1 MALVTPVITVNPQ
14 TGAPINTVTVDTA
27 HDLITGVGL
36 RRYMC
41 AGAYKYTDFTLSLT
55 VADGSQATATIP
67 AGDPTPIA
75 GKGATMTIE
84 SSTITS
90 TTYTEGIDFTLSG
103 KTITFTTPYTGNNK
117 VTTITFDYY
126 DTDAANLVY
135 DVPVYASNTMG
146 TMTMGGVDIILWNE
160 GILAQSVHCW
170 LTTGTVNGVISALF
184 TDKNA

>member
-184 TDKNA
+184 TDKN

>member
-170 LTTGTVNGVISALF
+170 VTTGTVNGVISALF
-184 TDKNA
+184 TDKN